1 MIAGFDWHSLPLLH
15 QVLPPGTWDMVVKG
29 AGYLAILSQVGP
41 RLLAWGVPAATKGA
55 DLVARAVLASPL
67 KPLILW
73 QAPAI
78 IKGLDETVDAVNKIN
93 TTFKD
98 RLVADLAAAQATVP
112 APQEPDKPA

>member
-1 MIAGFDWHSLPLLH
+1 MIAGFDWHSLLPLLH
-15 QVLPPGTWDMVVKG
+15 QALPPGTWDMAVKG

-41 RLLAWGVPAATKGA
+41 RLLAWGIPAATKAA
-55 DLVARAVLASPL
+55 DLAARAVLASPL

-98 RLVADLAAAQATVP
+98 RLEADLKAAQGP
-112 APQEPDKPA
+112 SAPPSGSV